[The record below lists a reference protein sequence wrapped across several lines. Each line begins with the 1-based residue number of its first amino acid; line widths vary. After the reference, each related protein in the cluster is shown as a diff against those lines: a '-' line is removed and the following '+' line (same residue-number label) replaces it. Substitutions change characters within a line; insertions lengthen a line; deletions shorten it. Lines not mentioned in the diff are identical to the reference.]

1 MKKVI
6 YLVLMLFI
14 STQINSQNVAVSTET
29 NDWWPQ
35 LNQAATNLTTP
46 DGWYYRTNVGSERLA
61 FDGNVVPG
69 TSIATTFGTLG
80 APYTGMTIKFDCTM
94 PAPGSGKSTIIVL
107 GSNAVWGGQ
116 GIVIEYTEF
125 GVRAV
130 KNFDYSAMTWIGSGS
145 DYTTVLGAGGMIA
158 GNEINIS
165 ETGLI
170 TLKFGSFVCPTS
182 YQADVTVLSNTFVL
196 VCPNA
201 TGFKFK
207 NVIATK
213 GSQSVQYFPTPTTT
227 SLQAP
232 TKNSFSV
239 YPTSGNGIFTIANA
253 KAGQPYR
260 ILNLTGQSVEAGTI
274 KGENHQI
281 NISNL
286 SSGSYFIMLENNG
299 KKSVERIVK
308 N

>member
-1 MKKVI
+1 MKKII
-6 YLVLMLFI
+6 YLALVLLI
-14 STQINSQNVAVSTET
+14 TTHVSSQNVAVSTIT

-46 DGWYYRTNVGSERLA
+46 DGWYYRSNVGSERLA
-61 FDGNVVPG
+61 FDGSVVSG
-69 TSIATTFGTLG
+69 TSIATTFGSLG
-80 APYTGMTIKFDCTM
+80 APYTGMTIKFDATM
-94 PAPGSGKSTIIVL
+94 PAPGSNKSTIIVL

-130 KNFDYSAMTWIGSGS
+130 KNFDYSTATWLGSGS
-145 DYTTVLGAGGMIA
+145 GYTTVLGAGGLIA

-182 YQADVTVLSNTFVL
+182 YQADITVLANTFVL
-196 VCPNA
+196 VSPNA

-207 NVIATK
+207 NVVVTK
-213 GSQSVQYFPTPTTT
+213 GTQTVSYFPASTTT
-227 SLQAP
+227 ALNTP
-232 TKNSFSV
+232 VNNSFSV
-239 YPTSGNGIFTIANA
+239 YPNSGNGIFIISNA
-253 KAGQPYR
+253 KVGQEYR
-260 ILNLTGQSVEAGTI
+260 IMNLSGQLVHTGIIRA
-274 KGENHQI
+274 ENQQI

-286 SSGSYFIMLENNG
+286 SSGSYLIMMKDNS
-299 KKSVERIVK
+299 KTFVKRIVK